1 MTKDRVDIPP
11 PGDRRLPR
19 RAIITPCRISPAET
33 RKQTRQDRRLATP
46 TLSGHAGTSK
56 RGVSP
61 LTSGESARFPPEPRA
76 KREASAASLAPS
88 IKRNGQCSLEREVET
103 RTSEDRR
110 IESSSPCSSSTHF
123 EQRLCTGLWAK

>member
-11 PGDRRLPR
+11 LGDRRLPR

-56 RGVSP
+56 RGASP
-61 LTSGESARFPPEPRA
+61 LTSGESARFPLEPRA

-88 IKRNGQCSLEREVET
+88 IKGVGSAPWREEVDT

-110 IESSSPCSSSTHF
+110 IESSS
-123 EQRLCTGLWAK
+123 L